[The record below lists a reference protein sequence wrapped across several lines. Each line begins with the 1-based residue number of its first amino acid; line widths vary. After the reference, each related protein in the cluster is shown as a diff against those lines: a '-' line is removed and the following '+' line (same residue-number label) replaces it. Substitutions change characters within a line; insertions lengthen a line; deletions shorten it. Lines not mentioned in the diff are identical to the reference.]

1 MLTQNITSEVV
12 SVLVT
17 TRDSVRATVF
27 KPSGDIV
34 GVLVVHSA
42 TATPQ
47 GFYRAFAQYAAG
59 RGLLAITYDYRGTG
73 LSGSPKSAREIRM
86 RDWIQQ
92 DIPAVAQWAAE
103 RYPGLPHYAIGH
115 SVGGHGLV
123 LNYGTDNLKA
133 CAITASHVAALR
145 SISPWTERLRVIA
158 VLNLLGPVL
167 SRLIGYM
174 PGRKLGLSED
184 IPRAAMLD
192 WSSWTLR
199 KNYFFDDPSMRAKH
213 KAEQLRVPMLAV
225 GASDDL
231 WASEQQMD
239 LLAEQVTGALVERRT
254 YRPQEIGVKSI
265 GHHGLLRRGVGEP
278 VWNDIL
284 DWLTR

>member
-17 TRDSVRATVF
+17 ARDSVQATVF
-27 KPSGDIV
+27 KPSGDIT

-47 GFYRAFAQYAAG
+47 GFYRAFAQYAAS
-59 RGLLAITYDYRGTG
+59 RGLLTITYDYRGTG
-73 LSGSPKSAREIRM
+73 LSGSPKSQRGIKM

-103 RYPGLPHYAIGH
+103 RYPELPHYAIGH

-123 LNYGTDNLKA
+123 LNYGTDHLKA
-133 CAITASHVAALR
+133 FAITASHVAALR
-145 SISPWTERLRVIA
+145 SISPWTERLRVIT
-158 VLNLLGPVL
+158 VLNVLGPVL

-174 PGRKLGLSED
+174 PGRKLGLGED

-199 KNYFFDDPSMRAKH
+199 KNYFFDDPSMQAKR
-213 KAEQLRVPMLAV
+213 KAEELRVPMLAV

-231 WASEQQMD
+231 WASERQMD
-239 LLAEQVTGALVERRT
+239 LLAEHVTGAPVERRT
-254 YRPQEIGVKSI
+254 YTPQEIGAKSI
-265 GHHGLLRRGVGEP
+265 GHHGLMRRGVGEP

-284 DWLTR
+284 NWLTR